1 MRSGEALEI
10 QVKRMLEFDLQE
22 GKLGLTPGNSQILHH
37 KAYFSKD
44 RDSDIVFDIVIEVR
58 RPDASEPWLVWIWEC
73 KDEARPVA
81 VDEVEEFASKLQQ
94 IGVHGVKGT
103 MASRNGFQEGA
114 VKYAKSKRIGLLRQ
128 LADGSTIRLLEAV
141 RTVSDASVLFGLT
154 HPDTRNLCSMTYG
167 LSTSGVG
174 VDQFHDFVQIELNK
188 AAKDG

>member
-1 MRSGEALEI
+1 MRSGAALEI

-22 GKLGLTPGNSQILHH
+22 GELGLSPGNAQIFLH
-37 KAYFSKD
+37 KVYFSKD

-58 RPDASEPWLVWIWEC
+58 CPDASEPWLAWIWEC
-73 KDEARPVA
+73 QDAARPIA
-81 VDEVEEFASKLQQ
+81 VDEVEEFASKLQRRG
-94 IGVHGVKGT
+94 IHGVQGT
-103 MASRNGFQEGA
+103 IASRNGLQQSTTT
-114 VKYAKSKRIGLLRQ
+114 YAKSKHIGLLRQ

-141 RTVSDASVLFGLT
+141 RTISNASVLFGLT
-154 HPDTRNLCSMTYG
+154 HMNTRSLGSMTYG

>member
-10 QVKRMLEFDLQE
+10 QVKRMLEFDLQA
-22 GKLGLTPGNSQILHH
+22 GKLGLSPGNAQIFHH

-44 RDSDIVFDIVIEVR
+44 RGSDIIFDIVIEVR
-58 RPDASEPWLVWIWEC
+58 RPDALEPWLVWIWEC

-81 VDEVEEFASKLQQ
+81 VDEVEEFSSKLQQ
-94 IGVHGVKGT
+94 IGVHGGKGT
-103 MASRNGFQEGA
+103 IASRNGFQHSA
-114 VKYAKSKRIGLLRQ
+114 VQYAKSKRIGLLRQ

-141 RTVSDASVLFGLT
+141 RTVNNATVLFGLT

-167 LSTSGVG
+167 LSTSGLG
-174 VDQFHDFVQIELNK
+174 VDQFDDFVLIELSK

>member
-1 MRSGEALEI
+1 M
-10 QVKRMLEFDLQE
+10 
-22 GKLGLTPGNSQILHH
+22 
-37 KAYFSKD
+37 
-44 RDSDIVFDIVIEVR
+44 
-58 RPDASEPWLVWIWEC
+58 
-73 KDEARPVA
+73 A

-103 MASRNGFQEGA
+103 IVSRNGFQQSA
-114 VKYAKSKRIGLLRQ
+114 VKSAKLKPVDLLRQ

-167 LSTSGVG
+167 LSTCGVG
-174 VDQFHDFVQIELNK
+174 GDGFFHLVQIELDK